1 MYSLAEKNAISEGF
15 SKIVT
20 FKFLSGHLLK
30 NEVSNGLIGAQSMTD
45 KMYLCEQQNANPSS
59 GSEVKKAY
67 LYPSSRL
74 NKCRI

>member
-30 NEVSNGLIGAQSMTD
+30 N
-45 KMYLCEQQNANPSS
+45 
-59 GSEVKKAY
+59 
-67 LYPSSRL
+67 
-74 NKCRI
+74 